1 MWICEKP
8 GLGGCKVVWEFGN
21 FWLGRGGSLNFGDFA
36 RWAVLLYL
44 DYISIVVHP
53 SETSIWTIL
62 DSES

>member
-44 DYISIVVHP
+44 DYISII
-53 SETSIWTIL
+53 SRLCFTRLKLLSGRY
-62 DSES
+62 